1 MDLRK
6 YNIQRFLS
14 ILGYLHKQTG
24 NRKRSGTAVSWGC
37 SIWSIGQKCE
47 QLRYDLAEKL
57 LIRWSGSVK
66 TIASP
71 ILPETEPMEG
81 QLAWLLRNAQ
91 ACREKY
97 RSAAFQSLR
106 QIARRI
112 VHGPRLVGGVADPEG
127 KSKSCERRRAMGAW
141 LRLWSRGRE

>member
-1 MDLRK
+1 MNLRK

-14 ILGYLHKQTG
+14 ILGSLHKQTG

-37 SIWSIGQKCE
+37 STWSIGQECE

-71 ILPETEPMEG
+71 VIPEAERMEG
-81 QLAWLLRNAQ
+81 QFARLLRNAQ

-112 VHGPRLVGGVADPEG
+112 VHGPRLIGGVADPG
-127 KSKSCERRRAMGAW
+127 GTSKSCERRRAMGA
-141 LRLWSRGRE
+141 